1 MAARLNYYKVKLCR
15 LTYSYVGRFQ
25 VKFAFV
31 GRVNLV
37 KVRFLVW
44 TIYYSV
50 FSAYRIFSGFKNL
63 KTLGPC
69 KPVPLLEPGL
79 IRRLSR

>member
-31 GRVNLV
+31 GRVKPV

-44 TIYYSV
+44 KMYYSV
-50 FSAYRIFSGFKNL
+50 SSYRIFSGFRNL
-63 KTLGPC
+63 KILGPDQ
-69 KPVPLLEPGL
+69 PVPLLEPGL
-79 IRRLSR
+79 TRYLPR